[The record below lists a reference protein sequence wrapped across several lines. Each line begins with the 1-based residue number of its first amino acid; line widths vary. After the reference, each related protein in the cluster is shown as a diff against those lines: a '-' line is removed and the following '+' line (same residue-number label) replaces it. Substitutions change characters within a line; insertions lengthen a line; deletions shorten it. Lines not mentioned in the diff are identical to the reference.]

1 LIKDQYIS
9 LYEKGI
15 TKGKYVG
22 FRCLKDLYSVKRGCT
37 TYITGSPTHGKTEF
51 LEEIKMNLTEFYGW
65 KHLMFSPEI
74 GSPPEIYAEL
84 AAKYHSKP
92 FSKTSMT
99 ELEVNSAYDHI
110 QEYYTIIDDESLTI
124 DNILEI
130 AAKQSVDT
138 ITIDPWNE
146 LYHNFDKHAGRE
158 DVYLEYTLGKI
169 RRFARKQQIHFFLV
183 VHPRTLQLEGGKYS
197 PPTFYQMKGG
207 SSWANKGES
216 IICVFR
222 ESKMD
227 NKATIIIQK
236 AKPKVVGNQGE
247 CYLYFDRDQNRYY
260 EENDIGMKSY
270 ANKYESYEHEKNES
284 TGQNQLSV
292 ESGGA
297 PF

>member
-1 LIKDQYIS
+1 LIKQQYIS
-9 LYEKGI
+9 LYENGV

-22 FRCLKDLYSVKRGCT
+22 FRCLKNLYSVKKGCT

-51 LEEIKMNLTEFYGW
+51 LEEIKMNLTDFYGW

-84 AAKYHSKP
+84 ASKYHKKP
-92 FSKTSMT
+92 FSKTTMT
-99 ELEVNSAYDHI
+99 ELEVNAAYDHI

-124 DNILEI
+124 DNVLKI
-130 AAKQSVDT
+130 AEKQNIDT
-138 ITIDPWNE
+138 VTVDPWNE
-146 LYHNFDKHAGRE
+146 LFHDFEKHSGRE

-169 RRFARKQQIHFFLV
+169 RRFARKKQVHIFLV

-222 ESKMD
+222 ESKLE

-236 AKPKVVGNQGE
+236 AKPKIIGSQGE
-247 CYLYFDRDQNRYY
+247 CCLYFDTDRNRYY
-260 EENDIGMKSY
+260 EKDDLDMNKY
-270 ANKYESYEHEKNES
+270 ANKYESYEHES
-284 TGQNQLSV
+284 AGQNQHNSQ
-292 ESGGA
+292 SNGS